1 MALYRQNDCACTLL
15 WFTLLAK
22 TRNLLSMK
30 VHVYY
35 IGKTSEAYLREG
47 EAIYAKRLK
56 HYLPITFEVLPDV
69 KNAGKLSAE
78 QLKAKEGEL
87 ILSRLKNDDGLILLD
102 EGGKQFGSVDFAQ
115 WLDLQLQRPYK
126 RLVFLVGGAFGFP
139 PEVYARA
146 NGKLSLS
153 KMTFSHQ
160 MIRLFFAE
168 QLYRGMTI
176 LRGEKYHNE

>member
-1 MALYRQNDCACTLL
+1 
-15 WFTLLAK
+15 
-22 TRNLLSMK
+22 MK

-47 EAIYAKRLK
+47 EAIYAKRLG

-69 KNAGKLSAE
+69 KGGGKMTAIK
-78 QLKAKEGEL
+78 LKEKEGEL
-87 ILSRLKNDDGLILLD
+87 ILSRLKPDDGLILLD
-102 EGGKQFGSVDFAQ
+102 EGGKQYGSVDFAR
-115 WLDLQLQRPYK
+115 WLDKQLQMPYR

-139 PEVYARA
+139 RAVYERA

-160 MIRLFFAE
+160 MIRLFFSE

>member
-1 MALYRQNDCACTLL
+1 
-15 WFTLLAK
+15 
-22 TRNLLSMK
+22 MK

-35 IGKTSEAYLREG
+35 IGKTSEAYLKEG

-56 HYLPITFEVLPDV
+56 HYLPVTFEVLPDV
-69 KNAGKLSAE
+69 KGGGKLSPDR
-78 QLKAKEGEL
+78 LKEKEGEMVL
-87 ILSRLKNDDGLILLD
+87 LRLKNDDGLILLD
-102 EGGKQFGSVDFAQ
+102 EGGKAFGSVDFAR
-115 WLDLQLQRPYK
+115 WMDKQLQRPYR
-126 RLVFLVGGAFGFP
+126 RLIFLVGGAYGFP
-139 PEVYARA
+139 PAIYERA

-168 QLYRGMTI
+168 QLYRAMTI

>member
-1 MALYRQNDCACTLL
+1 
-15 WFTLLAK
+15 
-22 TRNLLSMK
+22 MK

-35 IGKTSEAYLREG
+35 IGKTSESYLREG
-47 EAIYAKRLK
+47 EAVYAKRLR
-56 HYLPITFEVLPDV
+56 HYLPITFEIIPDV
-69 KNAGKLSAE
+69 KNAGKLSPD
-78 QLKAKEGEL
+78 QLKTKEAEAV
-87 ILSRLKNDDGLILLD
+87 LSRLKNDDGLILLD
-102 EGGKQFGSVDFAQ
+102 EGGKQFSSTAFAS
-115 WLDLQLQRPYK
+115 WLDGQLQRPYR
-126 RLVFLVGGAFGFP
+126 RLVFLVGGAFGFAP
-139 PEVYARA
+139 RIYARA

>member
-1 MALYRQNDCACTLL
+1 V
-15 WFTLLAK
+15 
-22 TRNLLSMK
+22 K

-35 IGKTSEAYLREG
+35 IGKTSEAYLKEG

-56 HYLPITFEVLPDV
+56 HYLPVTFEVLPDV
-69 KNAGKLSAE
+69 KGGGKLSPDR
-78 QLKAKEGEL
+78 LKEKEGEMVL
-87 ILSRLKNDDGLILLD
+87 LRLKNDDGLILLD
-102 EGGKQFGSVDFAQ
+102 EGGKAFGSVDFAR
-115 WLDLQLQRPYK
+115 WMDKQLQRPYR
-126 RLVFLVGGAFGFP
+126 RLIFLVGGAYGFP
-139 PEVYARA
+139 PAIYERA

-168 QLYRGMTI
+168 QLYRAMTI